1 MYLYDIVKVFDFFY
15 MVELLYSTNFFLTSI
30 YVLNIIIK
38 IEVEFMTKAD
48 LVERIFEKIG
58 LSKKEAQEIIEILF
72 DTMRQTFIEG
82 ESVKISGFGTF
93 NVRQKTARRGR
104 NPKTGDDLEITPRRV
119 ITFRASNQVKSAM
132 EKQDV

>member
-1 MYLYDIVKVFDFFY
+1 

-119 ITFRASNQVKSAM
+119 ITFRASNQVKSSM

>member
-1 MYLYDIVKVFDFFY
+1 

>member
-1 MYLYDIVKVFDFFY
+1 MKVFDFFY
-15 MVELLYSTNFFLTSI
+15 IVELLYSTNFFLTSI

-119 ITFRASNQVKSAM
+119 ITFRASNQVKSSM
-132 EKQDV
+132 EKHDV